1 MCFSAIARSLKR
13 KLCVLY
19 EVSINPDSLPRRSFN
34 NLDAYEPTPA
44 EKQFLN
50 ECDIL
55 QYVFPTRRW
64 HFFAIPG
71 RALAIR
77 VSEITL

>member
-1 MCFSAIARSLKR
+1 MTEVVPADRTRLLHSKRAECSAIARSLKR

-44 EKQFLN
+44 EKQFLDGS
-50 ECDIL
+50 DIL
-55 QYVFPTRRW
+55 QASLRDRQ
-64 HFFAIPG
+64 FA
-71 RALAIR
+71 
-77 VSEITL
+77 